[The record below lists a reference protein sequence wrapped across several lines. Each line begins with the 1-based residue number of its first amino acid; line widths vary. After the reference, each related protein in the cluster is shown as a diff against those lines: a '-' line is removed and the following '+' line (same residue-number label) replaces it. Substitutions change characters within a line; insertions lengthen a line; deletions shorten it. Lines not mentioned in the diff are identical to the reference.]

1 MSLVQIAVLILQLSI
16 VLVVFSLGLEASLSD
31 AASLFHRPSLLFRSL
46 FSMNVIMPAFA
57 VFMAATLQLN
67 PAVET
72 ALILLAVSPVPPV
85 LPRQQLKMGGS
96 SRYVEGLFVATAL
109 ISVLLV
115 PVTIELLGRVFAQEI
130 HIGQGAVAKI
140 MATTILAPLAA
151 GMLVRSLAPELA
163 RKARPPLSKIS
174 LVLLLSAA
182 AVPLSALL
190 PGMAEMLGD
199 GTLLA
204 IVVFVMAG
212 TAIGHF
218 LGGPDRADRSTLALA
233 TASRHPGVAMAIA
246 GANYPA
252 QRKSIAA
259 AILLYFVVKAV
270 VLLPYNSWCKRR
282 LTAHGAQGVIVP
294 RERAA

>member
-1 MSLVQIAVLILQLSI
+1 MSVVQIAVIILQLSI

-46 FSMNVIMPAFA
+46 FSMNVVMPAFA
-57 VFMAATLQLN
+57 VLMAATLQLN
-67 PAVET
+67 PAVEA
-72 ALILLAVSPVPPV
+72 ALILLAVSPLPPV

-96 SRYVEGLFVATAL
+96 SRYVEGLFVATAV
-109 ISVLLV
+109 ISVVLV
-115 PVTIELLGRVFAQEI
+115 PVTIELLGRTFAQDI
-130 HIGQGAVAKI
+130 HIGPAAVAKI

-151 GMLVRSLAPELA
+151 GMLVRYLAPELA
-163 RKARPPLSKIS
+163 RKASPPLSKIS
-174 LVLLLSAA
+174 LVLLLGAA
-182 AVPLSALL
+182 AVPLTALL

-204 IVVFVMAG
+204 LVVFVMAG
-212 TAIGHF
+212 TAIGHA

-259 AILLYFVVKAV
+259 VILLYFIVKAV

-282 LTAHGAQGVIVP
+282 LIAHRTQRVIVP